1 MYVDFYM
8 FLRAIL
14 FYILKHVSATTTQ
27 YMPITEPVSPALSVT
42 QPHSS
47 IPVES
52 VSPASHMTQPLHS
65 VQNIPVVIGQKR
77 RQNVAH
83 EEVPPKKVKLND
95 LANTTIHLPS
105 YSDYE
110 YTYENVPAELF
121 DEFLM

>member
-14 FYILKHVSATTTQ
+14 FYLLKHVSATTTQ
-27 YMPITEPVSPALSVT
+27 SMPITEPVSPALSVA

-65 VQNIPVVIGQKR
+65 VQKIPVVGQKR
-77 RQNVAH
+77 RQNMPH
-83 EEVPPKKVKLND
+83 EEVPPKKVKFND

-110 YTYENVPAELF
+110 YTCENVPVELF